1 MNLEFLY
8 DLFEKALTENLKKL
22 NKHRNDESKKKTNR
36 QRHNRVN
43 KGLNVGKDSFLPF
56 LVKL

>member
-22 NKHRNDESKKKTNR
+22 NKQTNDES
-36 QRHNRVN
+36 N
-43 KGLNVGKDSFLPF
+43 KQVEKDTLGRT
-56 LVKL
+56 KD